1 MKKEKEPYGQIWLSR
16 ELYDLRRHN
25 EILLPFVQD
34 LLIYVANIAENLLD
48 RVVGM
53 NIRFIARDRDIFWM
67 NFPNS
72 T

>member
-34 LLIYVANIAENLLD
+34 LLIYVTNIAENLLD